1 MGRGFS
7 ALLSG
12 MLIGGLLNTMGGV
25 IATETTG
32 QRVGRFLSQ
41 SSDRPG
47 PNATNGGVAFM
58 ADGAC
63 V

>member
-41 SSDRPG
+41 SSGLAWAECD
-47 PNATNGGVAFM
+47 
-58 ADGAC
+58 
-63 V
+63 